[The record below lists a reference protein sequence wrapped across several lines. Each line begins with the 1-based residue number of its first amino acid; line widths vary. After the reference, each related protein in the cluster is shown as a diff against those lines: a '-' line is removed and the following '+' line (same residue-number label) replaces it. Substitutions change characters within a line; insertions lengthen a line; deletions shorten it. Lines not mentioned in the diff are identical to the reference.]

1 MSHELDVG
9 GGDDEADDET
19 NKDDDETEDEDDDV
33 TEEDEY
39 EADDETEEDEYEAD
53 DETDEDDEPRRRLD
67 RELELSMAAFDRLVR
82 EEAGPGVRFQSGAI
96 RELQRRT
103 ERGLMK
109 LFRDASLCAEYAGKS
124 EVGLEDLRFAAE
136 FRERKFGYFHISY
149 TKIIIAEEEIRQR
162 AGVEHGSV

>member
-1 MSHELDVG
+1 SDEEENDKIVIEIE
-9 GGDDEADDET
+9 DDDKTDEVEDEADDET

-136 FRERKFGYFHISY
+136 FRER
-149 TKIIIAEEEIRQR
+149 
-162 AGVEHGSV
+162 